1 MHIKKLTGGVLLI
14 AGTCVGAGMLA
25 LPITMGSS
33 GFFISTL
40 LLILCWLGTYLCG
53 LYVLEA
59 NLSTP
64 ENSNYISMAKA
75 SLGPVGEIVAW
86 ITYLLLL
93 YSLMAT
99 YLIGGGGI
107 VHNALQFSTNI
118 ELSDWVS
125 PLPWVFIVGLFLYAG
140 TKFVDG
146 LNRLLF
152 TGLIITYF
160 LLVFTAV
167 PHVSMPLIAHG
178 KPGFMLIALPV
189 LSTAFGYHVIIPSL
203 RNYLHGNVD
212 KLTKIILLG
221 SAIPLIIYI
230 AWDFVVFG
238 SVPIHGPQSLTQ
250 IYANGGDPAL
260 LIQALADKLNTPW
273 LMGVTE
279 FFIFFAIS
287 SSFLGISLSLFD
299 FLADGLNIKKNWQG
313 KMLLAAITFIPP
325 LFYAWFYPSGF
336 LLALG
341 YAGVFVAILHGILP
355 AAMVVSSRKKGLS
368 TEYRAP
374 GGMTGI
380 TLIIGL
386 CLLVI
391 GAQIAINIGV
401 LAPYH

>member
-1 MHIKKLTGGVLLI
+1 MHIKRLTGGVLLI

-33 GFFISTL
+33 GFLISTI

-75 SLGPVGEIVAW
+75 SLGRVGEVVAW
-86 ITYLLLL
+86 VTYLLLL

-107 VHNALQFSTNI
+107 VQNTVAFASNI
-118 ELSDWVS
+118 ELSDWLT
-125 PLPWVFIVGLFLYAG
+125 PLPWVVVVGAFLYAG

-146 LNRLLF
+146 LNRILF
-152 TGLIITYF
+152 SGLIISYF

-167 PHVSMPLIAHG
+167 PHVSNTLIQQG
-178 KPGFMLIALPV
+178 KPGFMLITLPV

-203 RNYLHGNVD
+203 RNYLHGD
-212 KLTKIILLG
+212 ISRLTKIILFG

-238 SVPIHGPQSLTQ
+238 TVPIHGDQSLTQ

-273 LMGVTE
+273 LMSVTE

-299 FLADGLNIKKNWQG
+299 FLADGLDIKKNWRG
-313 KMLLAAITFIPP
+313 KILLAVITFVPP
-325 LFYAWFYPSGF
+325 LCYAWFYPSGF

-355 AAMVVSSRKKGLS
+355 AAMVWSSRKKGLS
-368 TEYRAP
+368 THYRAP
-374 GGMTGI
+374 GGMLGI
-380 TLIIGL
+380 ILMIVM

-391 GAQIAINIGV
+391 GAQIAVNLGDLV
-401 LAPYH
+401 PYG